1 VWTPVRLV
9 AVQPALLPMFCC
21 PPLSIEALD
30 VVSVLLLGDSGSTI
44 SVRDDRLVSWPT
56 TSQFG

>member
-1 VWTPVRLV
+1 VDTGQTGRSATSIV
-9 AVQPALLPMFCC
+9 AYVLLP

-44 SVRDDRLVSWPT
+44 SVRDDRLVS
-56 TSQFG
+56 